1 MNSLA
6 NLCILDNNPN
16 NNDSNNN
23 NDNSNHNS
31 GQDIVDTRN
40 TENTYTSVNTI
51 TETQSVQLGSYEDAH
66 QVSSSAVAQNTYQ
79 AAYEETNMET
89 FTLDQVLNRE
99 YPVATITWNTGAVGE
114 LAAINFPDVLFNKPF
129 IADKLRDF
137 RLFKGGI
144 RLSVRVGASQFLYGK
159 IMVSYDPMTYNN
171 SRRTGLSTGSAALY
185 TNSGYPHIL
194 ISASA
199 SEAGILDVPF
209 INDKRALDIPN
220 YLTGEMGTFRIH
232 VLNELRNIL
241 AEPGSC
247 TILVT
252 AQFINAKVFLPHD
265 RFVPQ
270 SKRHNTKEADNKA
283 YRHTISQKYENS
295 FAETAGIAVTKLV
308 RPVEDFYETVLKPG
322 AAAMTMLG
330 LSKPTSLDRTAIV
343 KVNPFHD
350 YNTGKGIDTSV
361 SFGMDPDNQ
370 ISCAPVVGGI
380 TEDEMSLKYVVG
392 TPSLVGIYSFVN
404 GSSPLRIGSSGPF
417 EAAYQLSFVDFITQN
432 FNYWSGSYKFKIYI
446 TASNMHSIKGVFYL
460 SDSPET
466 DQWENC
472 YHKVVDI
479 QGDTE
484 VMFSIPYTS
493 PLVVSRVTNNDYDV
507 YFRILSW
514 SQASGASSPITLN
527 VYKAGGSDFRFG
539 ALREMEFQVQSNPR
553 KDFAHNFEPLHP
565 SMTGYIPENIVF
577 GEEYTTIREIIHRYF
592 AYGATNSTLCPHYR
606 GIGTSAVNVY
616 TGVELFGLLYRFWRG
631 SMRWKFIQKDTNVR
645 IFLPYLNGS
654 DVATN
659 TKLVS
664 AVFSSSAN
672 PVAECSLPYYDNIL
686 FHTTRPANDTGMGV
700 WTDIRAGQYETKAAG
715 DDFSFHFLC
724 GPPFGSLVRCRDT
737 YGTRNLRTFLAT

>member
-1 MNSLA
+1 MSNS
-6 NLCILDNNPN
+6 
-16 NNDSNNN
+16 S
-23 NDNSNHNS
+23 S
-31 GQDIVDTRN
+31 DIVDTRN
-40 TENTYTSVNTI
+40 TENTYTSVNSP
-51 TETQSVQLGSYEDAH
+51 TETQSVPLGSYEDIH
-66 QVSSSAVAQNTYQ
+66 QVSSSAVGQNTYQ
-79 AAYEETNMET
+79 AAFDQTNMET
-89 FTLDQVLNRE
+89 FSLDQVLNRE
-99 YPVATITWNTGAVGE
+99 YPVATITWNTGAVGQ
-114 LAAINFPDVLFNKPF
+114 LAAINFPEVLFNKPF

-159 IMVSYDPMTYNN
+159 IMVSYDPMTNN
-171 SRRTGLSTGSAALY
+171 NARAAGLSSGSSAIY

-194 ISASA
+194 VSASA

-209 INDKRALDIPN
+209 ISDKRAIDIVNHTPN
-220 YLTGEMGTFRIH
+220 EMGTFRIH

-270 SKRHNTKEADNKA
+270 SKRHSSREQDSKSKN
-283 YRHTISQKYENS
+283 HTISQKYENT
-295 FAETAGIAVTKLV
+295 FAESAGIAVTKLV

-330 LSKPTSLDRTAIV
+330 LSKPTSLDRTSIV

-350 YNTGKGIDTSV
+350 YNTGKGIDTSI

-380 TEDEMSLKYVVG
+380 TEDEMSLRYIVG
-392 TPSLVGIYSFVN
+392 TPSLVGIYNFVS
-404 GSSPLRIGSSGPF
+404 GSSPLRIGSTGPF
-417 EAAYQLSFVDFITQN
+417 ETAYQLSFVDFVTQN
-432 FNYWSGSYKFKIYI
+432 FHFWSGSYKFKIYI

-460 SDSPET
+460 ADSPET

-484 VMFSIPYTS
+484 VSFAIPYTNA
-493 PLVVSRVTNNDYDV
+493 LTATRVNNNDYDV
-507 YFRILSW
+507 YFRVLSW
-514 SQASGASSPITLN
+514 SQASGTSSPITLN

-539 ALREMEFQVQSNPR
+539 VLREMEFQVQSNPR
-553 KDFAHNFEPLHP
+553 KDFTNNFDPLHP
-565 SMTGYIPENIVF
+565 SMTGYIPENIIY
-577 GEEYTTIREIIHRYF
+577 GEEYTTLREILHRFY
-592 AYGATNSTLCPHYR
+592 AYGTTNDAFCPLYR
-606 GIGTSAVNVY
+606 GVGTAAVNVY

-645 IFLPYLNGS
+645 IFLPYLNGINPAGS
-654 DVATN
+654 

-664 AVFSSSAN
+664 AVMSSSAN
-672 PVAECSLPYYDNIL
+672 PVAECSLPYYSNLL
-686 FHTTRPANDTGMGV
+686 FHTTRPAGDIDMGV
-700 WTDIRAGQYETKAAG
+700 WSDIRPGQYETKSVG
-715 DDFSFHFLC
+715 DDFSFHYLC
-724 GPPFGSLVRCRDT
+724 GPPAGTLVRCRDT
-737 YGTRNLRTFLAT
+737 YGTRNLRTFLGT